1 MTKAQRLQVEQ
12 SEKRQRLNELLT
24 AETLTEE
31 QRAEM
36 DTLTKRAQQI
46 EVELRAALVVEGQEE
61 AEARSLFGNGDGEA
75 GERGRLLE
83 QTTIID
89 YLAPASAGHGIEGRA
104 AELNAAL
111 ELPTV
116 GAGGGVPVPWDMIE
130 TRAFTTTTQND
141 GSERQRPILQR
152 LFGPGIMD
160 TLGVRVDTVPVGRTE
175 WPLISGGVSPAQ
187 AKEGTAASAA
197 VPATFSFATLK
208 PKRLTGQ
215 YEYTHEQ
222 AASVRDLEQGLR
234 RDLADAVKASMS
246 DQIVNGSAPTNQ
258 NPQHVEGFLTKLT
271 ATDLSSAE
279 AAAAD
284 YGRLHSLGVDGI
296 HASMETEVSS
306 VVGDETYRHAAGV
319 YISGS
324 GESRLRATDAAL
336 RRLHGVDVHSRHRQH
351 EAECDSPCW
360 RTQRRAD
367 ARGFGRRN
375 VADAGDHP

>member
-1 MTKAQRLQVEQ
+1 
-12 SEKRQRLNELLT
+12 
-24 AETLTEE
+24 
-31 QRAEM
+31 
-36 DTLTKRAQQI
+36 
-46 EVELRAALVVEGQEE
+46 
-61 AEARSLFGNGDGEA
+61 
-75 GERGRLLE
+75 
-83 QTTIID
+83 
-89 YLAPASAGHGIEGRA
+89 
-104 AELNAAL
+104 
-111 ELPTV
+111 
-116 GAGGGVPVPWDMIE
+116 
-130 TRAFTTTTQND
+130 
-141 GSERQRPILQR
+141 
-152 LFGPGIMD
+152 
-160 TLGVRVDTVPVGRTE
+160 
-175 WPLISGGVSPAQ
+175 
-187 AKEGTAASAA
+187 
-197 VPATFSFATLK
+197 
-208 PKRLTGQ
+208 
-215 YEYTHEQ
+215 
-222 AASVRDLEQGLR
+222 
-234 RDLADAVKASMS
+234 MS

-324 GESRLRATDAAL
+324 GESGSEATDAAL